1 MKRISALVLALM
13 MVLSLAACGS
23 STDSTA
29 DTTESSTES
38 STEETDTTEEE
49 ADAVEEEADTA
60 EEADAAEEEADVVE
74 EETDTTETNVDLSGT
89 VSTNGSTSMEKVM
102 SILIEAFEEQY
113 PDVTVTYDATGSG
126 AGITAATEGSADI
139 GLASRNLKDEE
150 TGLTAYVVAIDGI
163 AVIINPSNGVED
175 LTLEQIAGLFNGTIT
190 NWSEVGGEDM
200 EVAVIGREAGSGTRD
215 GFESVVGVEDECV
228 YDQELTSTGSVITA
242 VAQNQ
247 YAIGYA
253 SLSEA
258 AEDDSVKVI
267 SVDGVEAT
275 EETVKD
281 GSYAIQRN
289 FNMVVSDSA
298 TLSDAAQAFL
308 DFCLSPE
315 VADYIAQAGAIQP

>member
-13 MVLSLAACGS
+13 MVLCLAACGS
-23 STDSTA
+23 SSDTTTEAA
-29 DTTESSTES
+29 DTNTAETETQEA
-38 STEETDTTEEE
+38 DTTEEE
-49 ADAVEEEADTA
+49 DAEPETTEDEAQEADATETEEEAGT
-60 EEADAAEEEADVVE
+60 ENVE
-74 EETDTTETNVDLSGT
+74 LSGT

-102 SILIEAFEEQY
+102 SILIEAFEEEN
-113 PDVTVTYDATGSG
+113 PNVTVTYDATGSG

-163 AVIINPSNGVED
+163 AVIINPSNTVED

-215 GFESVVGVEDECV
+215 GFESVVGVEDACA

-275 EETVKD
+275 EDSVKD

-308 DFCLSPE
+308 DFCLSAD

>member
-1 MKRISALVLALM
+1 MKKVIALLMSLALAF
-13 MVLSLAACGS
+13 SLVACGS
-23 STDSTA
+23 SNSSSGSD
-29 DTTESSTES
+29 DTSDAQSQS
-38 STEETDTTEEE
+38 STEEGTEDAGTEEEENNTEEE
-49 ADAVEEEADTA
+49 ASGTEDSTEDAGTA
-60 EEADAAEEEADVVE
+60 
-74 EETDTTETNVDLSGT
+74 DLSGT

-102 SILIEAFEEQY
+102 SILIEAFEEEY
-113 PDVTVTYDATGSG
+113 PNVTVTYDATGSG

-163 AVIINPSNGVED
+163 AVIINPENTVED
-175 LTLEQIAGLFNGTIT
+175 LSLEQIAGLFNGTIT

-215 GFESVVGVEDECV
+215 GFESVVGVEDACV

-258 AEDDSVKVI
+258 AADDSVKVI
-267 SVDGVEAT
+267 SVDGIEAT
-275 EETVKD
+275 EDTVKD

-289 FNMVVSDSA
+289 FNMVVNDSA

-308 DFCLSPE
+308 DFCLSAD
-315 VADYIAQAGAIQP
+315 VADYISQADAIQP

>member
-23 STDSTA
+23 STDSTTTEA
-29 DTTESSTES
+29 EDTTAETE
-38 STEETDTTEEE
+38 TQEADTTEEE
-49 ADAVEEEADTA
+49 ATEPEVTEDEAT
-60 EEADAAEEEADVVE
+60 EADAAEEEAS
-74 EETDTTETNVDLSGT
+74 TEANADLSGT

-113 PDVTVTYDATGSG
+113 PNVTVTYDATGSG

-163 AVIINPSNGVED
+163 AVIINPSNTVED

-215 GFESVVGVEDECV
+215 GFESVVGVEDACV

-267 SVDGVEAT
+267 SVDGVAAT
-275 EETVKD
+275 EDTVKD

-289 FNMVVSDSA
+289 FNMVVNDSA

-308 DFCLSPE
+308 DFCLSAD

>member
-1 MKRISALVLALM
+1 MKKVIALLMSLALAF
-13 MVLSLAACGS
+13 SLVACGS
-23 STDSTA
+23 SNSSSGSD
-29 DTTESSTES
+29 DTSDAQSQS
-38 STEETDTTEEE
+38 STEESAEEAGTEEEENNTEEE
-49 ADAVEEEADTA
+49 ASSTEDSTDAES
-60 EEADAAEEEADVVE
+60 
-74 EETDTTETNVDLSGT
+74 TDGADLSGT

-102 SILIEAFEEQY
+102 SILIEAFEEEY
-113 PDVTVTYDATGSG
+113 PNVTVTYDATGSG

-163 AVIINPSNGVED
+163 AVIVNPENTVED

-215 GFESVVGVEDECV
+215 GFESVVGVEDACV

-275 EETVKD
+275 EDTVKD

-289 FNMVVSDSA
+289 FNMVVNDSA

-308 DFCLSPE
+308 DFCLSAD
-315 VADYIAQAGAIQP
+315 VADYISQAGAIQP

>member
-13 MVLSLAACGS
+13 MVLCLAACGS
-23 STDSTA
+23 SSDTTTEAA
-29 DTTESSTES
+29 DTNTAETETQEA
-38 STEETDTTEEE
+38 DTTEEE
-49 ADAVEEEADTA
+49 DAEPETTEDEAQEADATETEEEADT
-60 EEADAAEEEADVVE
+60 ENVE
-74 EETDTTETNVDLSGT
+74 LSGT

-102 SILIEAFEEQY
+102 SILIEAFEEEN
-113 PDVTVTYDATGSG
+113 PNVTVTYDATGSG

-163 AVIINPSNGVED
+163 AVIINPSNTVED

-190 NWSEVGGEDM
+190 NWSEVGGKDM

-215 GFESVVGVEDECV
+215 GFESVVGVEDACV

-275 EETVKD
+275 EDTVKD

-308 DFCLSPE
+308 DFCLSAD

>member
-1 MKRISALVLALM
+1 MKKVIALLMSLALAF
-13 MVLSLAACGS
+13 SLVACGS
-23 STDSTA
+23 SNSSSGSD
-29 DTTESSTES
+29 DTSDAQSQSSAEDAS
-38 STEETDTTEEE
+38 ANEEASNTEEE
-49 ADAVEEEADTA
+49 ASGTEDADGA
-60 EEADAAEEEADVVE
+60 
-74 EETDTTETNVDLSGT
+74 DLSGT

-102 SILIEAFEEQY
+102 SILIEAFEEEY
-113 PDVTVTYDATGSG
+113 PNVTVTYDATGSG

-163 AVIINPSNGVED
+163 AVIINPENTVED

-275 EETVKD
+275 EDTVKD

-289 FNMVVSDSA
+289 FNMVVNDSA

-308 DFCLSPE
+308 DFCLSAD
-315 VADYIAQAGAIQP
+315 VADYISQAGAIQP

>member
-1 MKRISALVLALM
+1 MKKVIALLMSLALAF
-13 MVLSLAACGS
+13 SLVACGS
-23 STDSTA
+23 SNSSSGSD
-29 DTTESSTES
+29 DTSDAQSQS
-38 STEETDTTEEE
+38 STEEGTEDAGTEEE
-49 ADAVEEEADTA
+49 ENNTEEESSSTEDSTEDAGTA
-60 EEADAAEEEADVVE
+60 
-74 EETDTTETNVDLSGT
+74 DLSGT

-102 SILIEAFEEQY
+102 SILIEAFEEEY
-113 PDVTVTYDATGSG
+113 PNVTVTYDATGSG

-163 AVIINPSNGVED
+163 AVIINPENTVED

-215 GFESVVGVEDECV
+215 GFESVVGVEDACV

-258 AEDDSVKVI
+258 AADDSVKVI
-267 SVDGVEAT
+267 SVDGIEAT
-275 EETVKD
+275 EDTVKD

-289 FNMVVSDSA
+289 FNMVVNDSA

-308 DFCLSPE
+308 DFCLSAD
-315 VADYIAQAGAIQP
+315 VADYISQAGAIQP

>member
-13 MVLSLAACGS
+13 MVLCLAACGS
-23 STDSTA
+23 SS
-29 DTTESSTES
+29 DTTTEAVDTNTAE
-38 STEETDTTEEE
+38 TETQEVDTTEEE
-49 ADAVEEEADTA
+49 DAEPETTEDETQEADATEEEAS
-60 EEADAAEEEADVVE
+60 
-74 EETDTTETNVDLSGT
+74 TETVELSGT

-113 PDVTVTYDATGSG
+113 PNVTVTYDATGSG

-163 AVIINPSNGVED
+163 AVIINPSNTVED

-215 GFESVVGVEDECV
+215 GFESAVGVEDECV

-258 AEDDSVKVI
+258 AEDESVKVI
-267 SVDGVEAT
+267 SVDGVAAT
-275 EETVKD
+275 EDTVKD

-308 DFCLSPE
+308 DFCLSAD
-315 VADYIAQAGAIQP
+315 VADYIAQAGAIQPRSV

>member
-13 MVLSLAACGS
+13 MVLCLAACGS
-23 STDSTA
+23 SSDTTTEAA
-29 DTTESSTES
+29 DTNTAETETQEA
-38 STEETDTTEEE
+38 DTTEEE
-49 ADAVEEEADTA
+49 DAEPETTEDETQ
-60 EEADAAEEEADVVE
+60 EADATETE
-74 EETDTTETNVDLSGT
+74 EETGTENVELSGT

-102 SILIEAFEEQY
+102 SILIEAFEEEN
-113 PDVTVTYDATGSG
+113 PNVTVTYDATGSG

-163 AVIINPSNGVED
+163 AVIINPSNTVED

-215 GFESVVGVEDECV
+215 GFESVVGVEDACV

-275 EETVKD
+275 EDSVKD

-308 DFCLSPE
+308 DFCLSAD

>member
-1 MKRISALVLALM
+1 MKKVIALLMSLALAF
-13 MVLSLAACGS
+13 SLVACGS
-23 STDSTA
+23 SNSSSGSD
-29 DTTESSTES
+29 DTSDAQSQS
-38 STEETDTTEEE
+38 STEESTEEEEASNTEEE
-49 ADAVEEEADTA
+49 ASSTEDSTDAES
-60 EEADAAEEEADVVE
+60 
-74 EETDTTETNVDLSGT
+74 TDGADLSGT

-102 SILIEAFEEQY
+102 SILIEAFEEEY
-113 PDVTVTYDATGSG
+113 PNVTVTYDATGSG

-163 AVIINPSNGVED
+163 AVIINPENTVED

-190 NWSEVGGEDM
+190 NWSEAGGEDM

-215 GFESVVGVEDECV
+215 GFESVVGVEDACV

-267 SVDGVEAT
+267 SVDGIEAT
-275 EETVKD
+275 EDTVKD

-289 FNMVVSDSA
+289 FNMVVNDSA

-308 DFCLSPE
+308 DFCLSAD
-315 VADYIAQAGAIQP
+315 VADYISQAGAIQP

>member
-1 MKRISALVLALM
+1 MKKVIALLMSLALAF
-13 MVLSLAACGS
+13 SLVACGS
-23 STDSTA
+23 SNSSSESD
-29 DTTESSTES
+29 DTSDAQSQS
-38 STEETDTTEEE
+38 STEEGTEDAGTEEE
-49 ADAVEEEADTA
+49 ENNTEEESSSTEDSTEDAGTA
-60 EEADAAEEEADVVE
+60 
-74 EETDTTETNVDLSGT
+74 DLSGT

-102 SILIEAFEEQY
+102 SILIEAFEEEY
-113 PDVTVTYDATGSG
+113 PNVTVTYDATGSG

-163 AVIINPSNGVED
+163 AVIINPENTVED

-215 GFESVVGVEDECV
+215 GFESVVGVEDACV

-258 AEDDSVKVI
+258 AADDSVKVI
-267 SVDGVEAT
+267 SVDGIEAT
-275 EETVKD
+275 EDTVKD

-289 FNMVVSDSA
+289 FNMVVNDSA

-308 DFCLSPE
+308 DFCLSAD
-315 VADYIAQAGAIQP
+315 VADYISQAGAIQP

>member
-13 MVLSLAACGS
+13 MVLCLAACGS
-23 STDSTA
+23 SSDTTTEAA
-29 DTTESSTES
+29 DTNTAETETQEA
-38 STEETDTTEEE
+38 DTTEEE
-49 ADAVEEEADTA
+49 DAEPETTEDEAQEADATETEEEADT
-60 EEADAAEEEADVVE
+60 ENVE
-74 EETDTTETNVDLSGT
+74 LSGT

-102 SILIEAFEEQY
+102 SILIEAFEKEN
-113 PDVTVTYDATGSG
+113 PNVTVTYDATGSG

-163 AVIINPSNGVED
+163 AVIINPSNTVED

-215 GFESVVGVEDECV
+215 GFESVVGVEDACV
-228 YDQELTSTGSVITA
+228 YDQELASTGSVITA

-275 EETVKD
+275 EDTVKD

-308 DFCLSPE
+308 DFCLSAD

>member
-13 MVLSLAACGS
+13 MVLCLAACGS
-23 STDSTA
+23 SSDTTTEAA
-29 DTTESSTES
+29 DTTAETE
-38 STEETDTTEEE
+38 TQEADTTEEE
-49 ADAVEEEADTA
+49 DAEPETTEDEAQEADATEAEEEADT
-60 EEADAAEEEADVVE
+60 ENVE
-74 EETDTTETNVDLSGT
+74 LSGT

-102 SILIEAFEEQY
+102 SILIEAFEEEN
-113 PDVTVTYDATGSG
+113 PNVTVTYDATGSG

-163 AVIINPSNGVED
+163 AVIINPSNTVED

-215 GFESVVGVEDECV
+215 GFESVVGVEDACV

-275 EETVKD
+275 EDTVKD

-308 DFCLSPE
+308 DFCLSAD

>member
-1 MKRISALVLALM
+1 MKKLIALLM
-13 MVLSLAACGS
+13 AMAMAFSLVACGS
-23 STDSTA
+23 SSQSTTDEENT
-29 DTTESSTES
+29 TTEASTTEEETTTDD
-38 STEETDTTEEE
+38 TEETDTTEETST
-49 ADAVEEEADTA
+49 ADI
-60 EEADAAEEEADVVE
+60 
-74 EETDTTETNVDLSGT
+74 SGS

-113 PDVTVTYDATGSG
+113 PSVTVTYDATGSG
-126 AGITAATEGSADI
+126 SGITAATEGSADI
-139 GLASRNLKDEE
+139 GLASRDLKEDE
-150 TGLTAYVVAIDGI
+150 TGLTAYVVALDGI
-163 AVIINPSNGVED
+163 AVIVNPSNGVED
-175 LTLEQIAGLFNGTIT
+175 LSLEQIAGLFNGTIT

-215 GFESVVGVEDECV
+215 GFESVVGVEDACV
-228 YDQELTSTGSVITA
+228 YDQELTSTGAVITA

-258 AEDDSVKVI
+258 AEDDSVKMVT
-267 SVDGVEAT
+267 VDGVAAS

-281 GSYAIQRN
+281 GTYSIQRN

-308 DFCLSPE
+308 DFCLSDD
-315 VADYIAQAGAIQP
+315 VADYISQAGAIQP

>member
-13 MVLSLAACGS
+13 MVLCLAACGS
-23 STDSTA
+23 SSDTTTEAA
-29 DTTESSTES
+29 DTNTAETETQEA
-38 STEETDTTEEE
+38 DTTEEE
-49 ADAVEEEADTA
+49 DAEPETTEDEAQEADATETEEEADT
-60 EEADAAEEEADVVE
+60 ETVE
-74 EETDTTETNVDLSGT
+74 LSGT

-102 SILIEAFEEQY
+102 SILIEAFEEEN
-113 PDVTVTYDATGSG
+113 PNVTVTYDATGSG

-163 AVIINPSNGVED
+163 AVIINPSNTVED

-215 GFESVVGVEDECV
+215 GFESVVGVEDACV

-275 EETVKD
+275 EDTVKD

-308 DFCLSPE
+308 DFCLSAD

>member
-1 MKRISALVLALM
+1 MKKVIALLMTLALAF
-13 MVLSLAACGS
+13 SLVACGS
-23 STDSTA
+23 SNSSSDSDNTSDA
-29 DTTESSTES
+29 QSQS
-38 STEETDTTEEE
+38 STEEGTEDAGTEEE
-49 ADAVEEEADTA
+49 EAGTEEESSSTEDSTEDAGTA
-60 EEADAAEEEADVVE
+60 
-74 EETDTTETNVDLSGT
+74 DLSGT

-102 SILIEAFEEQY
+102 SILIEAFEAEY
-113 PDVTVTYDATGSG
+113 PNVTVTYDATGSG

-163 AVIINPSNGVED
+163 AVIVNPENTVTD

-258 AEDDSVKVI
+258 AADDGVKVL

-275 EETVKD
+275 EDTVKD

-289 FNMVVSDSA
+289 FNMVVNDST

-308 DFCLSPE
+308 DFCLSAD
-315 VADYIAQAGAIQP
+315 VADYISQAGAIQP

>member
-1 MKRISALVLALM
+1 MKKVIALLMSLALAF
-13 MVLSLAACGS
+13 SLVACGS
-23 STDSTA
+23 SNSSSESD
-29 DTTESSTES
+29 DTSDAQSQS
-38 STEETDTTEEE
+38 STEEGTEDAGTEEE
-49 ADAVEEEADTA
+49 AANTEEEASSTEDSTEDAGTA
-60 EEADAAEEEADVVE
+60 
-74 EETDTTETNVDLSGT
+74 DLSGT

-102 SILIEAFEEQY
+102 SILIEAFEEEY
-113 PDVTVTYDATGSG
+113 PNVTVTYDATGSG

-163 AVIINPSNGVED
+163 AVIINPENTVED
-175 LTLEQIAGLFNGTIT
+175 LSLEQIAGLFNGTIT

-215 GFESVVGVEDECV
+215 GFESVVGVEDACV

-258 AEDDSVKVI
+258 AADDSVKVI
-267 SVDGVEAT
+267 SVDGIEAT
-275 EETVKD
+275 EDTVKD

-289 FNMVVSDSA
+289 FNMVVNDSA

-308 DFCLSPE
+308 DFCLSAD
-315 VADYIAQAGAIQP
+315 VADYISQAGAIQP